1 MSINDTTITF
11 RTSVNELEPLTT
23 SNPNVKAIIA
33 NIAPTIENEMQ
44 LAVNT
49 KEEADAIRKYT
60 ELMLSEID
68 KKDIVSEID
77 KKDIVSEKETATELA
92 KENIEKGLDSDGA
105 VKDLIKD
112 KDFTFL
118 KETTNKLTRCGIS
131 GEQISDMIAEII
143 DNLDINADNLKNNF
157 EYIQVQVKYKTEEYL
172 KKKKM

>member
-60 ELMLSEID
+60 ELML
-68 KKDIVSEID
+68 SEID

-172 KKKKM
+172 KKKNVIQHLIW